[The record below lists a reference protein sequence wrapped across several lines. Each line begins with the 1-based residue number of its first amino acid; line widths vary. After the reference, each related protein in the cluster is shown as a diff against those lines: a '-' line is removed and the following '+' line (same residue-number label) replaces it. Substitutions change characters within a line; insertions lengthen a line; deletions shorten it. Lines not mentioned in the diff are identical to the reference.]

1 MLLNNYSGRSKN
13 LVKIIYLEL
22 VVIFKNNVQIKEL
35 KTNIQI
41 EITKKMLLIYWFFYK
56 LSLKFR
62 TEYIYFSNKI

>member
-13 LVKIIYLEL
+13 LVKIIYFEL

-41 EITKKMLLIYWFFYK
+41 EITKKMLLIYW
-56 LSLKFR
+56 
-62 TEYIYFSNKI
+62 